1 MSKFIQWH
9 KRQTEWWM
17 DKLNVG
23 WYGVAWIAWIK
34 GLVIGAL
41 IYHLM
46 CI

>member
-1 MSKFIQWH
+1 MKKFIEWH

-17 DKLNVG
+17 NKLNVG

-34 GLVIGAL
+34 GVVIGVL

>member
-1 MSKFIQWH
+1 MSKFIEWH

-34 GLVIGAL
+34 GVVIGVL